1 MSDDDA
7 RLPPIEIPPMQ
18 TAEEFEDATERELHP
33 PNGKGNGGEPL
44 PKQIAPAFSDES
56 LALLF
61 AARHAGDLR
70 YVAEWGKWLSWTGT
84 HWRFDDTLHAFNLAR
99 QIAREAAATCNKPGE
114 AKMIA
119 SSKTAYAIERL
130 AKADRRL
137 AAIIEQWD
145 ADLWL
150 LNTLIGVV
158 DLRIGRLR
166 PHRPDD
172 YMTKITAVGPSGD
185 CPGFLAFLNKIMG
198 GDEALVAYLQR
209 VFGYC
214 LTGDTSEQAMFF
226 NYGGGQNG
234 KTVLMSTVAGIFGN
248 YCCATPIETFTE
260 SKIERHPTELARLY
274 GARLVTATET
284 EAGRHW
290 AESRLKEVTGG
301 ERVPARFMHKNFF
314 EYLPTF
320 KPFISGNHRPRLR
333 SVGVAMRRRVNMI
346 PFAVKIADSEVDP
359 QLADKLKAEWPGI
372 LQWMVA
378 GCIEWQEI
386 RLKPPEAVTQATDAY
401 FAGEDGYSD
410 WIADRCEVTAG
421 FWSRSSD
428 LFASWKD
435 WAEKAGQHA
444 GDSKRFREEMERL
457 GHPLKHTK
465 TGNFYV
471 GLCIRQDPPERD
483 SGDW

>member
-1 MSDDDA
+1 MTDDDDLLTPEQRA
-7 RLPPIEIPPMQ
+7 YIDRVAALSFDKP
-18 TAEEFEDATERELHP
+18 AKK
-33 PNGKGNGGEPL
+33 PNGEDV
-44 PKQIAPAFSDES
+44 APEHSEEAF
-56 LALLF
+56 ALLF
-61 AARHAGDLR
+61 ASRHAAALR
-70 YVAEWGKWLSWTGT
+70 YIAEWGKWVSWTGT
-84 HWRFDDTLHAFNLAR
+84 YWKFDSTLRAFDMAR
-99 QIAREAAATCNKPGE
+99 KIAREAARKCKSDRTA
-114 AKMIA
+114 AAIA
-119 SSKTAYAIERL
+119 SGKCVGAIERL

-137 AAIIEQWD
+137 AATIEQWD
-145 ADLWL
+145 ADAWL
-150 LNTLIGVV
+150 LNTLLGVA
-158 DLRIGRLR
+158 DLRTGKLR

-185 CPGFLAFLNKIMG
+185 CPNFLAFLDKIMG
-198 GDEALVAYLQR
+198 GDEALISFLQR

-234 KTVLMSTVAGIFGN
+234 KTVLMATIAGIFGS

-260 SKIERHPTELARLY
+260 TKVDRHPTELARLY
-274 GARLVTATET
+274 GIRLVTATET

-301 ERVPARFMHKNFF
+301 ERVPARFMHQDFF

-320 KPFISGNHRPRLR
+320 KPVISGNHRPRLR

-359 QLADKLKAEWPGI
+359 QLAEKLKAEWPGI
-372 LQWMVA
+372 LQWMID
-378 GCIEWQEI
+378 GCLQWQEI
-386 RLKPPEAVTQATDAY
+386 GLKPPEAVTRATDAY

-410 WIADRCEVTAG
+410 WIADRCDTLPTA
-421 FWSRSSD
+421 SASSSQ
-428 LFASWKD
+428 LFASWRD
-435 WAEKAGQHA
+435 YAEKAGQHA

-457 GHPLKHTK
+457 GFPLKHTR
-465 TGNFYV
+465 TGNCFV

-483 SGDW
+483 PREW